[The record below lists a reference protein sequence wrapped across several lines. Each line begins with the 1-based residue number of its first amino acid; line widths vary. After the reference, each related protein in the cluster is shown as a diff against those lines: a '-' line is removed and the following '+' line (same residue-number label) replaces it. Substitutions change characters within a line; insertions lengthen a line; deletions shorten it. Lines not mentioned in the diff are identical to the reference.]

1 MNAPATDKELQAF
14 YGVEVKPSEIAAT
27 LDRQRKAFD
36 VDDLVNI
43 AYELFGQINEQLTDG
58 DHCEIGNLI
67 EMAVRELIASRAS
80 HEIYSKA
87 GMVRAVEVRL

>member
-1 MNAPATDKELQAF
+1 MNAPVTDKELNAF

-43 AYELFGQINEQLTDG
+43 VYANFREINKALSEG
-58 DHCEIGNLI
+58 DQCEIGNII
-67 EMAVRELIASRAS
+67 ETEARNLIAACAS
-80 HEIYSKA
+80 HEIYGKA